1 MSKSNN
7 HCGYAAIV
15 GRPNVGKSTL
25 LNRLLG
31 FRLAITSHK
40 AQTTRHTI
48 LGINTLAGGQVI
60 YVDTPGIHQ
69 RSDNA
74 MNRYLNRTAK
84 TALADVDLL
93 IFVVEALSWNSEDEK
108 VLTLIKQVETPT
120 ILAVNKVDRVK
131 QKERLLPYLSE
142 ISSRHHFIEIVPL
155 SAKNGKNL
163 DTLQEL
169 VLRALPEAV
178 NFYPEDQ
185 LTDRPEKFFAAEM
198 IREQITR
205 RYAKE
210 LPYAVSVEIERF
222 EELSGLYRINAVI
235 WVEKAG
241 QKGILI
247 GKDGQALKEVATQ
260 ARKAMQQFFDC
271 KVHLELWVKV
281 KKSWSSDE
289 AALIRL
295 GYGETQQGRPD

>member
-1 MSKSNN
+1 M
-7 HCGYAAIV
+7 
-15 GRPNVGKSTL
+15 
-25 LNRLLG
+25 
-31 FRLAITSHK
+31 
-40 AQTTRHTI
+40 
-48 LGINTLAGGQVI
+48 LGINTLPAGQVI
-60 YVDTPGIHQ
+60 YVDTPGIHA

-93 IFVVEALSWNSEDEK
+93 IFVVEALSWTSEDEK
-108 VLTLIKQVETPT
+108 VLALIKQIETPT
-120 ILAVNKVDRVK
+120 IIAVNKVDRIK
-131 QKERLLPYLSE
+131 QKERLLPYLSDMAE
-142 ISSRHHFIEIVPL
+142 RHSFVDIVPV
-155 SAKNGKNL
+155 SAKNGRNL

-169 VLRALPEAV
+169 VLRALPEAD

-235 WVEKAG
+235 WVEKSG

-247 GKDGQALKEVATQ
+247 GKDGQALKEVAVQ
-260 ARKAMQQFFDC
+260 ARKAMQQFFAC

-289 AALIRL
+289 AALVRL
-295 GYGETQQGRPD
+295 GYGETQ

>member
-1 MSKSNN
+1 MSKPEN

-25 LNRLLG
+25 LNRVLG
-31 FRLAITSHK
+31 IRLAITSHK

-48 LGINTLAGGQVI
+48 LGVNSLKGGQVI
-60 YVDTPGIHQ
+60 YVDTPGIHE

-84 TALADVDLL
+84 TALAGVDLL
-93 IFVVEALSWNSEDEK
+93 IFVVEALRWTKEDEK
-108 VLTLIKQVETPT
+108 VLSLVKESGIPAIAV
-120 ILAVNKVDRVK
+120 VNKVDLIK
-131 QKERLLPYLSE
+131 QKEALLPYLSE
-142 ISSRHHFIEIVPL
+142 LSTRYGFLEIIPL
-155 SAKNGKNL
+155 SARNGRNL
-163 DTLQEL
+163 ETLEDL
-169 VLRALPEAV
+169 VLKALPEGENV
-178 NFYPEDQ
+178 YPDDQ
-185 LTDRPEKFFAAEM
+185 LTDRPEKFFAAEL

-222 EELSGLYRINAVI
+222 EEQSGLYRINGVI
-235 WVEKAG
+235 WVEKPG
-241 QKGILI
+241 QKGIII
-247 GKDGQALKEVATQ
+247 GKDGLALKEVATQ
-260 ARKAMQQFFDC
+260 ARKAMQTFFDC

-289 AALIRL
+289 AALVRL
-295 GYGETQQGRPD
+295 GYGE

>member
-1 MSKSNN
+1 MSKPEN

-25 LNRLLG
+25 LNRVLG
-31 FRLAITSHK
+31 IRLAITSHK

-48 LGINTLAGGQVI
+48 LGVNSLKGGQVI
-60 YVDTPGIHQ
+60 YVDTPGIHE

-84 TALADVDLL
+84 TALTGVDLL
-93 IFVVEALSWNSEDEK
+93 IFVVEALRWTKEDEK
-108 VLTLIKQVETPT
+108 VLSLVKESGIPAIAV
-120 ILAVNKVDRVK
+120 VNKVDLIK
-131 QKERLLPYLSE
+131 QKEALLPYLSE
-142 ISSRHHFIEIVPL
+142 LSTRYGFLEIIPL
-155 SAKNGKNL
+155 SARNGRNL
-163 DTLQEL
+163 ETLEDL
-169 VLRALPEAV
+169 VLKALPEGENV
-178 NFYPEDQ
+178 YPDDQ
-185 LTDRPEKFFAAEM
+185 LTDRPEKFFAAEL

-222 EELSGLYRINAVI
+222 EEQSGLYRINGVI
-235 WVEKAG
+235 WVEKPG
-241 QKGILI
+241 QKGIII
-247 GKDGQALKEVATQ
+247 GKDGLALKEVATQ
-260 ARKAMQQFFDC
+260 ARKAMQTFFDC

-289 AALIRL
+289 AALVRL
-295 GYGETQQGRPD
+295 GYGE

>member
-1 MSKSNN
+1 MNKSDN

-31 FRLAITSHK
+31 VRLAITSHK

-48 LGINTLAGGQVI
+48 LGINTLPAGQII
-60 YVDTPGIHQ
+60 YVDTPGIHA

-93 IFVVEALSWNSEDEK
+93 IFVVEALSWTSEDEK
-108 VLTLIKQVETPT
+108 VLALIKQIETPA
-120 ILAVNKVDRVK
+120 IIAVNKVDRIK
-131 QKERLLPYLSE
+131 QKERLLPYLSDMAA
-142 ISSRHHFIEIVPL
+142 RHSFIDIVPV
-155 SAKNGKNL
+155 SAKNGRNL

-169 VLRALPEAV
+169 VLRALPQAD
-178 NFYPEDQ
+178 NFYPQDQ

-235 WVEKAG
+235 WVEKDG

-260 ARKAMQQFFDC
+260 ARKAMQQFFAC

-289 AALIRL
+289 AALVRL
-295 GYGETQQGRPD
+295 GYGDTQ

>member
-1 MSKSNN
+1 MNKSNN

-93 IFVVEALSWNSEDEK
+93 IFVVDALSWNSEDEK

-120 ILAVNKVDRVK
+120 ILAVNKVDRIK

-142 ISSRHHFIEIVPL
+142 LSSHHHFIEIVPV
-155 SAKNGKNL
+155 SAKSGRNL

-169 VLRALPEAV
+169 VLRTLPEAE
-178 NFYPEDQ
+178 NFYPDDQ

-222 EELSGLYRINAVI
+222 EELSGLYRIYAVI

-295 GYGETQQGRPD
+295 GYGES

>member
-1 MSKSNN
+1 MSKPEN

-25 LNRLLG
+25 LNRVLG
-31 FRLAITSHK
+31 IRLAITSHK

-48 LGINTLAGGQVI
+48 LGVNSLKGGQVI
-60 YVDTPGIHQ
+60 YVDTPGIHE

-84 TALADVDLL
+84 TALTGVDLL
-93 IFVVEALSWNSEDEK
+93 IFVVEALRWTKEDEK
-108 VLTLIKQVETPT
+108 VLSLVKESGIPAIAV
-120 ILAVNKVDRVK
+120 VNKVDLIK
-131 QKERLLPYLSE
+131 QKEALLPYLSE
-142 ISSRHHFIEIVPL
+142 LSTRYGFLEIIPL
-155 SAKNGKNL
+155 SARNGRNL
-163 DTLQEL
+163 ETLEDL
-169 VLRALPEAV
+169 VLKALPEAENV
-178 NFYPEDQ
+178 YPDDQ
-185 LTDRPEKFFAAEM
+185 LTDRPEKFFAAEL

-222 EELSGLYRINAVI
+222 EEQSGLYRINGVI
-235 WVEKAG
+235 WVEKPG
-241 QKGILI
+241 QKGIII
-247 GKDGQALKEVATQ
+247 GKDGLALKEVATQ
-260 ARKAMQQFFDC
+260 ARKAMQTFFDC

-289 AALIRL
+289 AALVRL
-295 GYGETQQGRPD
+295 GYGE

>member
-48 LGINTLAGGQVI
+48 LGINTLASGQVI